1 MTKNYEIPLQNQIYM
16 SRSIINHLSN
26 IIHFSGEYGAKSIN
40 RRLAVRSSISILSF
54 EIPTD

>member
-1 MTKNYEIPLQNQIYM
+1 MTKNYEIPLQNQIM

>member
-1 MTKNYEIPLQNQIYM
+1 MTKSYEIPLQNQIM